1 MVSRVQKGAL
11 IAGVAALAL
20 ASAPQA
26 LAGGY
31 YGAPYGGYYGPS
43 YAHGPYRPYYRSDYR
58 RGHRGNGISN
68 GQAVLLGVGA
78 LGLGLVLSEAF
89 DKDRPRTQSR
99 YDYRPRADRDYPRY
113 GDRYDLDRERR
124 ELENER
130 ARLEN
135 ERLRLENEQRRREL
149 GDDDDDYA
157 ALGRDSLGGKDS
169 GGGSY
174 DDDLDRDLAGA
185 SGRLDYDRAFSAC
198 LSDARRDA
206 GSRGLT
212 VSTPAT
218 WAEAQPMGADKVRF
232 RADLGRGGVMVCD
245 VARTGVTRLD
255 LAGI

>member
-1 MVSRVQKGAL
+1 MVSKLGKAAL
-11 IAGVAALAL
+11 IGCVAAFAMG
-20 ASAPQA
+20 SAPQA

-43 YAHGPYRPYYRSDYR
+43 YGHGNYRPYYRSDHR

-89 DKDRPRTQSR
+89 DKDRPKTHSR
-99 YDYRPRADRDYPRY
+99 YEYRPRAERDYPRY
-113 GDRYDLDRERR
+113 GDRYDVDRERR
-124 ELENER
+124 ELEIER

-149 GDDDDDYA
+149 GDDDDNYA
-157 ALGRDSLGGKDS
+157 GLGRDSLGSKD
-169 GGGSY
+169 GGGRYY
-174 DDDLDRDLAGA
+174 DDDLDRDLAGS

-198 LSDARRDA
+198 LTDVRRDA
-206 GSRGLT
+206 ESRGLA
-212 VSTPAT
+212 VSTPTT
-218 WAEAQPMGADKVRF
+218 WAEAQPLEADKVRF
-232 RADLGRGGVMVCD
+232 RADLGRGGAMVCD
-245 VARTGVTRLD
+245 VSRTGVTRLD